1 MPRKASTLRQCNV
14 FLTTASLSLWAV
26 LVCKFLESFAY
37 MLSALTLR
45 SYLEDNWGFG
55 DMQAGV
61 LYGIWGV
68 MTSIFGILLSP
79 LVDSVGVRYSLL
91 TGTVLLSVA
100 RFWMAFTLSQHMMIF
115 NLCVLLPAG
124 GALGIPVVMI
134 SMRRYSIAAVGS
146 IAYGLLFMAQ
156 CLGFFVSGMV
166 VDIFRVTFPHKIHGS
181 NSTSNSTL
189 PTQNTSVWLQMSA
202 YRYIQLVSAITTCT
216 VFFIALL
223 FVYDEEVVW
232 VKRKKKKDKHEKV
245 EKKKDGQARRDP
257 DSVIRGCNIQTGDD
271 LATLVGENNADGD
284 YGGARWEMQSYN
296 EKPQGTI
303 METLSSLNVRSFW
316 IFMLLIFATLGVRM
330 LGRHLDVTFP
340 VYAERELGTGVQ
352 YGTMIATNQIATLF
366 FTFMSIVLCSTLD
379 IIPGILLGM
388 TVTAIAAVWLCIYP
402 SLWTGYMFAITMAL
416 GESIWTPRFFEL
428 SVSKAAPEGQEALF
442 CALVYAPT
450 FLVKLFTGLISGKL
464 LETYVPEK
472 GARESRM
479 MWLII
484 ALIAITSP
492 LLVGAM
498 HWSCNMFDVLLKK
511 IPSANEKRDLLIR
524 SDEKDAK
531 EFGARK
537 EEQESLIKES

>member
-1 MPRKASTLRQCNV
+1 MPRKPSTLRQCNV
-14 FLTTASLSLWAV
+14 FMTTASLSLWAV

-55 DMQAGV
+55 DMQAGI

-79 LVDSVGVRYSLL
+79 LVDSVGVRHSLL
-91 TGTVLLSVA
+91 VGTVILAVA
-100 RFWMAFTLSQHMMIF
+100 RFWMAFTLSQHVMIL

-124 GALGIPVVMI
+124 GALGIPVIMI
-134 SMRRYSIAAVGS
+134 SMRRYSIAAVGN

-156 CLGFFVSGMV
+156 CLGFFVSGML
-166 VDIFRVTFPHKIHGS
+166 VDMFRVTFPHKIHI
-181 NSTSNSTL
+181 SNSTL

-202 YRYIQLVSAITTCT
+202 YRYIQLVAAIATCT

-232 VKRKKKKDKHEKV
+232 VKRKKNTDKHEKV

-316 IFMLLIFATLGVRM
+316 IFMLLIFTTLGVRM
-330 LGRHLDVTFP
+330 LVRHLDVTFP
-340 VYAERELGTGVQ
+340 VYAERELGTGVH
-352 YGTMIATNQIATLF
+352 YGAMIATNQIATLL
-366 FTFMSIVLCSTLD
+366 FTFMSIVLCSTLA

-388 TVTAIAAVWLCIYP
+388 TVTATAAVWLCIYP
-402 SLWTGYMFAITMAL
+402 SLWTGYMFSITMAL
-416 GESIWTPRFFEL
+416 GESIWMPRFYEL

-450 FLVKLFTGLISGKL
+450 FLVKLFAGIISGKL

-484 ALIAITSP
+484 ALIAMTSP

-498 HWSCNMFDVLLKK
+498 HWSCNMFDVLLTY
-511 IPSANEKRDLLIR
+511 NVVL
-524 SDEKDAK
+524 
-531 EFGARK
+531 
-537 EEQESLIKES
+537 